1 MKKSL
6 YLCFSLLSLGIF
18 ACSQTHEYDG
28 IDMTDI
34 VRYASRSSYFFGFD
48 GWANVYPYLPTTGA
62 TLEGYSFPEY
72 NGVNYARLCYKVD
85 GSTTTI
91 YRVNVSE
98 NKYVFNNS
106 GVFQEVMEV
115 PTTTNPIH
123 IYDDMPLAAIDT
135 GNKYALFTT
144 TGTDLNVEIENLG
157 DVSCSFSNDLV
168 YAHVIN
174 RENPGFE
181 NDVFL
186 SNSSDYVNGDGFRN
200 VYRLG
205 KTTSNNPSY
214 WPEAA
219 VTDDY
224 LLYRFSS
231 AIKYDGYV
239 YCKDGQISYYPSAGS
254 SADKYDILSE
264 DCFSKEMLACE
275 RLHYLVLPSEAALSV
290 LLTGYDAERS
300 IQRTEL
306 FVLKDNGKTST
317 TPFAPIY
324 FEAGA
329 TVDYHY
335 GQVPDFFH
343 STQAIS
349 SSSFPGY
356 KLGPDGSV
364 DRSQSFVFSVT
375 EDGKIGYLADSED
388 NSSGLSV
395 DDIDKFYLI
404 EPDQH
409 DAMLGVDEDSGKAML
424 FYFERRQTHL
434 FKSPTLIYQSAV
446 IDDFDEIVIN
456 NSSTFAYKT
465 KEGKYHICSG
475 DASDLLEKEYL
486 GLTRFSTNGSSQSR
500 KIARAV
506 GNAVGDFCVEGYEDY
521 IFRGEF
527 IDAFNICSLMID
539 NDNKVY
545 TLMTLAKKK
554 KPLQL
559 PTDHGAVRTLD
570 FITRLNVG
578 WFQFKVTYL
587 DGVSDYLSIHP

>member
-18 ACSQTHEYDG
+18 ACSQTYECDG
-28 IDMTDI
+28 VDMTEI
-34 VRYASRSSYFFGFD
+34 VRYARDSRYFFGFD
-48 GWANVYPYLPTTGA
+48 GWANVYPNLPTVGA
-62 TLEGYSFPEY
+62 TLEGYRFPEY
-72 NGVNYARLCYKVD
+72 NGVNYSRLCYKVD
-85 GSTTTI
+85 GSTTDI
-91 YRVNVSE
+91 YRIKVS
-98 NKYVFNNS
+98 NNS
-106 GVFQEVMEV
+106 YVLNNSSVFEKIMEV

-144 TGTDLNVEIENLG
+144 TGTNLGVEIANLD
-157 DVSCSFSNDLV
+157 DVSCSFSDDLV

-174 RENPGFE
+174 RKNPGFE
-181 NDVFL
+181 NDIFL
-186 SNSSDYVNGDGFRN
+186 SNSSDYENGGGFSN
-200 VYRLG
+200 LYLLK
-205 KTTSNNPSY
+205 KTSSSSTH
-214 WPEAA
+214 WPEAV

-335 GQVPDFFH
+335 GKVPDFFR

-356 KLGPDGSV
+356 KLNGQGEV
-364 DRSQSFVFSVT
+364 GKTKEVT
-375 EDGKIGYLADSED
+375 FTVSEDGKIGYLEDSQD
-388 NSSGLSV
+388 SNSELAI
-395 DDIDKFYLI
+395 DDIDNFYAI
-404 EPDQH
+404 EPDQD

-424 FYFERRQTHL
+424 FYFERLKGHL
-434 FKSPTLIYQSAV
+434 LKSPTLIYQSAV

-456 NSSTFAYKT
+456 SSSNFAFKT
-465 KEGKYHICSG
+465 KDGKYRYCSG
-475 DASDLLEKEYL
+475 DASDLLENKYL
-486 GLTRFSTNGSSQSR
+486 GVTRFSTNGSNR
-500 KIARAV
+500 LRNIARAV
-506 GNAVGDFCVEGYEDY
+506 ENAVGDFYVEGYENY
-521 IFRGEF
+521 TFRGEF
-527 IDAFNICSLMID
+527 IEAFNICSLMID

-545 TLMTLAKKK
+545 TFATLANKK

-559 PTDHGAVRTLD
+559 PTDHGAVRKLE
-570 FITRLNVG
+570 FLTRLNVG

-587 DGVSDYLSIHP
+587 DGTSDYLSVHP

>member
-1 MKKSL
+1 
-6 YLCFSLLSLGIF
+6 
-18 ACSQTHEYDG
+18 
-28 IDMTDI
+28 
-34 VRYASRSSYFFGFD
+34 
-48 GWANVYPYLPTTGA
+48 
-62 TLEGYSFPEY
+62 
-72 NGVNYARLCYKVD
+72 
-85 GSTTTI
+85 
-91 YRVNVSE
+91 
-98 NKYVFNNS
+98 
-106 GVFQEVMEV
+106 MEV

-144 TGTDLNVEIENLG
+144 TGTNLGVEIANLD
-157 DVSCSFSNDLV
+157 DVSCSFSDDLV

-174 RENPGFE
+174 RKNPGFE
-181 NDVFL
+181 NDIFL
-186 SNSSDYVNGDGFRN
+186 SNSSDYENGGGFSN
-200 VYRLG
+200 LYLLK
-205 KTTSNNPSY
+205 KTSSSSTH
-214 WPEAA
+214 WPEAV

-335 GQVPDFFH
+335 GKVPDFFR

-356 KLGPDGSV
+356 KLNGQGEV
-364 DRSQSFVFSVT
+364 DKTKEVT
-375 EDGKIGYLADSED
+375 FTVSEDGKIGYLEDSQD
-388 NSSGLSV
+388 SNSELSI
-395 DDIDKFYLI
+395 DDIDNFYAI
-404 EPDQH
+404 EPDQD

-424 FYFERRQTHL
+424 FYFERLKGHL
-434 FKSPTLIYQSAV
+434 LKSPTLIYQSAV

-456 NSSTFAYKT
+456 SSSNFAFKT
-465 KEGKYHICSG
+465 KDGKYRYCSG
-475 DASDLLEKEYL
+475 DASDLLENKYL
-486 GLTRFSTNGSSQSR
+486 GVTRFSTNGSNR
-500 KIARAV
+500 LRNIARAV
-506 GNAVGDFCVEGYEDY
+506 ENAVGDFHVQGYDNY
-521 IFRGEF
+521 TFRGEF

-545 TLMTLAKKK
+545 TYMTLANKK

-570 FITRLNVG
+570 FITRLNLG

-587 DGVSDYLSIHP
+587 DGTSDYLSVHP